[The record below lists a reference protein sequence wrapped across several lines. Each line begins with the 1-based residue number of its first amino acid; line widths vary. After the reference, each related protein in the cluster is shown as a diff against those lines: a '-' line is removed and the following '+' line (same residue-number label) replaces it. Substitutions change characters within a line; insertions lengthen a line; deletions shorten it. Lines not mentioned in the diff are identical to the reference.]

1 MTGRTVGWVLP
12 IFSFNVEKPS
22 VFLAL
27 AWHFVSD
34 FCIWF
39 NCYAHSLK
47 WSRYGKLNYDTDS
60 GVDADQSDPTESSLL
75 FTSSRAFKPSDAS
88 AWWIAFDAV
97 SVLDAEI
104 RASNN
109 LLLSRVQKDSSSP
122 AFKMQRVT
130 GANAPSELSR
140 SIETVGWTPT
150 SARIHVGNLER
161 LVETLG
167 GQSLYGGGDNF
178 AIVMRELLQNARD
191 ALAARRS
198 LTSEFTGRILV
209 KVTSK
214 SNTQTFVEV
223 RDDGI
228 GMSERTMTTALLDF
242 GTSFWASDLVRS
254 EFPGLRSSS
263 FRPVGKFGIGFY
275 AVFMIAAEVLV
286 ASRRYD
292 EGLADVT
299 RLHFVD
305 GLTLR
310 PILAKGADENY
321 GLMSSTSVRL
331 TINEPIESIKIQ
343 WHNKGNLEHER
354 QIPLRSYLAAIT
366 AALDFPVML
375 QIENE
380 PPVSVHQPIDS
391 LDNPEKILD
400 WIKGI
405 TFVDVPGFKEATDAV
420 QYVQGNAER
429 LRRIEQDGRVVGL
442 AALIDR
448 RTDGLQCFTT
458 DTIGGLTNQVVR
470 GAGVFLGYMESF
482 PATAKRDPSNKR
494 VATTE
499 ALQSWANEQL
509 SILKK
514 RGATVE
520 QLYWAA
526 SNLSNADLDPIDA
539 ISFPV
544 FLSNNQY
551 VLMPF
556 EDIFRLLQQTQIA
569 CLKSRRMEFAET
581 NIQPIVIDN
590 LPTLRPA
597 SAGNLIRLEME
608 GGRPKY
614 PFSLLGCLDRLLRQ
628 RHRELTYEVRPLP
641 LQTMF
646 GPMDALFIGLKD
658 V

>member
-1 MTGRTVGWVLP
+1 
-12 IFSFNVEKPS
+12 
-22 VFLAL
+22 
-27 AWHFVSD
+27 
-34 FCIWF
+34 
-39 NCYAHSLK
+39 
-47 WSRYGKLNYDTDS
+47 
-60 GVDADQSDPTESSLL
+60 VDADQSDPTKSSLL
-75 FTSSRAFKPSDAS
+75 FTSTRAFKPSDAN

-122 AFKMQRVT
+122 AFNMQRVT
-130 GANAPSELSR
+130 GANAPSELSK
-140 SIETVGWTPT
+140 SIETDGWTPT

-167 GQSLYGGGDNF
+167 GQSLYGVGGDNF

-198 LTSEFTGRILV
+198 LTPGFSGRILV
-209 KVTSK
+209 KITSK
-214 SNTQTFVEV
+214 SNTQTFVEI

-263 FRPVGKFGIGFY
+263 FRPVGQFGIGFY
-275 AVFMIAAEVLV
+275 AVFMIATEVLV

-321 GLMSSTSVRL
+321 DVMSSTSVRL
-331 TINEPIESIKIQ
+331 TINDPIDSLKIR

-354 QIPLRSYLAAIT
+354 QIPLQSYLAAIT

-375 QIENE
+375 QIENG

-391 LDNPEKILD
+391 LDNPEKILE
-400 WIKGI
+400 WIKDI
-405 TFVDVPGFKEATDAV
+405 TFVNVPGFDGAADAV
-420 QYVQGNAER
+420 HYVQANAER
-429 LRRIEQDGRVVGL
+429 LRRIEHDGRAVGL

-448 RTDGLQCFTT
+448 PTNALQCFST

-470 GAGVFLGYMESF
+470 GANVFLGHMETY
-482 PATAKRDPSNKR
+482 PATAKRESSGKR
-494 VATTE
+494 
-499 ALQSWANEQL
+499 
-509 SILKK
+509 
-514 RGATVE
+514 
-520 QLYWAA
+520 
-526 SNLSNADLDPIDA
+526 
-539 ISFPV
+539 
-544 FLSNNQY
+544 
-551 VLMPF
+551 
-556 EDIFRLLQQTQIA
+556 
-569 CLKSRRMEFAET
+569 
-581 NIQPIVIDN
+581 
-590 LPTLRPA
+590 
-597 SAGNLIRLEME
+597 
-608 GGRPKY
+608 
-614 PFSLLGCLDRLLRQ
+614 SLLPKHYSLGRMNSCLS
-628 RHRELTYEVRPLP
+628 
-641 LQTMF
+641 
-646 GPMDALFIGLKD
+646 
-658 V
+658 